1 MMNVLVA
8 GASGF
13 IGSQMVRRLL
23 ASNNQVTSLVRRA
36 EAAIPGSKV
45 MVGDLT
51 EPVTLKFDGEYDVVY
66 NFAALPPIERNKEK
80 LAKVNYEGTKNLLD
94 SVNDRTKS
102 FVYASGLAVFD
113 PSVEGGVVTEDTSVN
128 PDTEYVKIRIEAQ
141 RYLQEQC
148 KDRGI
153 DFTVVHFGDI
163 VYGNGGSFKS
173 IFIDLLKN
181 GSFMIPGNGEYYKN
195 FVHIDDAV
203 NAVVAIIE
211 KNTVNQSYIVTDSE
225 PVLFK
230 DFVYFVADKMGV
242 KRPGSVPLILAKLA
256 LGGDLI
262 KMLTKSMK
270 ASNEKIRKIYDFQ
283 YPSYK
288 DGLATV
294 LEQSSS

>member
-1 MMNVLVA
+1 MNVLVA

-23 ASNNQVTSLVRRA
+23 AGNNSVTSLVRKP

-45 MVGDLT
+45 VVGDLT
-51 EPVTLKFDGEYDVVY
+51 EPATLKFDGDYDVVY
-66 NFAALPPIERNKEK
+66 HFAALTPIERNKEK

-94 SVNDRTKS
+94 SVKDRTKS

-113 PSVEGGVVTEDTSVN
+113 PGVEGGVVTENTPVN
-128 PDTEYVKIRIEAQ
+128 PDTEFVKMRIEAQ

-173 IFIDLLKN
+173 MFIDRLKN
-181 GSFMIPGNGEYYKN
+181 GSFKIPGNGEYYKN
-195 FVHIDDAV
+195 FVHVEDAV
-203 NAVVAIIE
+203 NAVVAIVE
-211 KNTVNQSYIVTDSE
+211 KNAVNQSYIITDSE

-230 DFVYFVADKMGV
+230 DFVYFAADRMGV
-242 KRPGSVPLILAKLA
+242 KRPGTVPLILAKVA

-270 ASNEKIRKIYDFQ
+270 ASNEKICKIYDFQ

-288 DGLATV
+288 DGLAAV

>member
-1 MMNVLVA
+1 MNALVA

-23 ASNNQVTSLVRRA
+23 ATNNQVTSLVRRP
-36 EAAIPGSKV
+36 EAAIPGSRV
-45 MVGDLT
+45 VVGDLT
-51 EPVTLKFDGEYDVVY
+51 EPATLKFDGDYDVVCH
-66 NFAALPPIERNKEK
+66 FAALTPIERNKEK
-80 LAKVNYEGTKNLLD
+80 LAKVNYEGTKNLMD
-94 SVNDRTKS
+94 SVRDRTKS

-113 PSVEGGVVTEDTSVN
+113 PGVEGGVVTENTPVN
-128 PDTEYVKIRIEAQ
+128 PDTEFVKMRIEAQ

-173 IFIDLLKN
+173 MFIDRLKN
-181 GSFMIPGNGEYYKN
+181 GSFKIPGNGEYYKN
-195 FVHIDDAV
+195 FVHVDDAV
-203 NAVVAIIE
+203 NAVIAIIK
-211 KNTVNQSYIVTDSE
+211 KNAVNQSYIVTDSE

-230 DFVYFVADKMGV
+230 DFVYFAADRMGV
-242 KRPGSVPLILAKLA
+242 KRPGTVPLILAKVA

-270 ASNEKIRKIYDFQ
+270 ASNEKIRRIYDFQ

-288 DGLATV
+288 DGLAGV

>member
-23 ASNNQVTSLVRRA
+23 ASNSVTSLVRRP
-36 EAAIPGSKV
+36 ETAIQGSKV
-45 MVGDLT
+45 VVGDLAK
-51 EPVTLKFDGEYDVVY
+51 PATLKFDGDYDVVY
-66 NFAALPPIERNKEK
+66 HFAALTPIERNKEK
-80 LAKVNYEGTKNLLD
+80 LAKVNYEGTKNLID
-94 SVNDRTKS
+94 SIKDRTKS

-113 PSVEGGVVTEDTSVN
+113 PGVEGGIVTESTPVN
-128 PDTEYVKIRIEAQ
+128 PDTEFVKMRIEAQ

-173 IFIDLLKN
+173 MFIDRLKN
-181 GSFMIPGNGEYYKN
+181 GSFKIPGNGEYYKN

-203 NAVVAIIE
+203 NAVIAIIE
-211 KNTVNQSYIVTDSE
+211 KNAVNQSYIITDSE

-230 DFVYFVADKMGV
+230 DFVYFAADKMGI
-242 KRPGSVPLILAKLA
+242 KRPGTVPLILARVA
-256 LGGDLI
+256 LGSDLI

-270 ASNEKIRKIYDFQ
+270 ASNEKIRRIYDFQ

-288 DGLATV
+288 DGLAGV
-294 LEQSSS
+294 LEQSSR

>member
-1 MMNVLVA
+1 MAVLVA

-13 IGSQMVRRLL
+13 IGSHMVRRLL
-23 ASNNQVTSLVRRA
+23 ENNVQVTSLVRRP

-45 MVGDLT
+45 VVSDLT
-51 EPVTLKFDGEYDVVY
+51 EPATLKFHDDYEVVY
-66 NFAALPPIERNKEK
+66 HFAALTPIERNKEK

-94 SVNDRTKS
+94 AVRDRTKS

-113 PSVEGGVVTEDTSVN
+113 PGVEGGAVTENTPVN
-128 PDTEYVKIRIEAQ
+128 PDTEFVKMRIEAQ

-173 IFIDLLKN
+173 MFIDRLKN
-181 GSFMIPGNGEYYKN
+181 GTFKIPGNGEYYKN
-195 FVHIDDAV
+195 FVHVDDAV
-203 NAVVAIIE
+203 NAVIAIVE
-211 KNTVNQSYIVTDSE
+211 KNAVNQSFIITDSE

-230 DFVYFVADKMGV
+230 DFVYFAADRMGV
-242 KRPGSVPLILAKLA
+242 KRPGTVPLILAKVA
-256 LGGDLI
+256 LGSDLI

-270 ASNEKIRKIYDFQ
+270 ASNEKISKIYEFR

-288 DGLATV
+288 TGLIDV
-294 LEQSSS
+294 IEQSSS

>member
-1 MMNVLVA
+1 MNVLVA

-23 ASNNQVTSLVRRA
+23 AGNNSVTSLVRRP
-36 EAAIPGSKV
+36 EAAIQGSRV
-45 MVGDLT
+45 VVGDLT
-51 EPVTLKFDGEYDVVY
+51 EPATLKFDGDYDVVY
-66 NFAALPPIERNKEK
+66 HFAALTPIERNKEK

-94 SVNDRTKS
+94 SVKDRTKS

-113 PSVEGGVVTEDTSVN
+113 PGVEGGVVTESTPVN
-128 PDTEYVKIRIEAQ
+128 PDTEFVKMRIEAQ

-173 IFIDLLKN
+173 MFIDRLKN
-181 GSFMIPGNGEYYKN
+181 GSFKIPGNGEYYKN
-195 FVHIDDAV
+195 FVHVDDAA
-203 NAVVAIIE
+203 NAVIAIIE
-211 KNTVNQSYIVTDSE
+211 KNAVNQSYIITDSE

-230 DFVYFVADKMGV
+230 DFVYFAADKMGV
-242 KRPGSVPLILAKLA
+242 KRPGTVPLILAKVA

-270 ASNEKIRKIYDFQ
+270 ASNEKIRRIYDFQ

-288 DGLATV
+288 DGLAGV
-294 LEQSSS
+294 LEQSLR

>member
-1 MMNVLVA
+1 MNVLVA

-23 ASNNQVTSLVRRA
+23 AGNNSVTSLVRRP

-45 MVGDLT
+45 VVGDLT
-51 EPVTLKFDGEYDVVY
+51 EPATLKFDGNYDIVY
-66 NFAALPPIERNKEK
+66 HFAALTPIERNKEK

-94 SVNDRTKS
+94 SVKDRTNS

-113 PSVEGGVVTEDTSVN
+113 PGVEGGVVTENTPVN
-128 PDTEYVKIRIEAQ
+128 PDTEFVKMRIEAQ

-148 KDRGI
+148 KDRSI

-173 IFIDLLKN
+173 MFIDRLKN
-181 GSFMIPGNGEYYKN
+181 GSFKIPGNGEYYKN
-195 FVHIDDAV
+195 FVHVEDAV
-203 NAVVAIIE
+203 NAVITIIE
-211 KNTVNQSYIVTDSE
+211 KNAVNQSYIVTDSE
-225 PVLFK
+225 PVPFK
-230 DFVYFVADKMGV
+230 DFVYFAADKMGV
-242 KRPGSVPLILAKLA
+242 KRPGTVPLILAKVA
-256 LGGDLI
+256 LGSDLI

-283 YPSYK
+283 YSSYK
-288 DGLATV
+288 DGLAAV
-294 LEQSSS
+294 LEQSPS

>member
-1 MMNVLVA
+1 MNVLVA

-23 ASNNQVTSLVRRA
+23 AGNSVTSLVRRP
-36 EAAIPGSKV
+36 ETAIPGSKV
-45 MVGDLT
+45 VVGDLT
-51 EPVTLKFDGEYDVVY
+51 EPATLKFDGDYDVVY
-66 NFAALPPIERNKEK
+66 HFAALTPIERNKEK
-80 LAKVNYEGTKNLLD
+80 LAKVNYEGTKNLFGA
-94 SVNDRTKS
+94 VKDRTKS

-113 PSVEGGVVTEDTSVN
+113 PGVEGRVVTESTPVN
-128 PDTEYVKIRIEAQ
+128 PDTEFVKMRIEAQ

-173 IFIDLLKN
+173 MFIDRLKN
-181 GSFMIPGNGEYYKN
+181 GSFKIPGNGEYYKN

-203 NAVVAIIE
+203 NAVIAIVK
-211 KNTVNQSYIVTDSE
+211 KNAVNQSYIITDSE

-230 DFVYFVADKMGV
+230 DFVYFAADKMEV
-242 KRPGSVPLILAKLA
+242 KRPGTVPLILAKVA
-256 LGGDLI
+256 LGSDLI

-270 ASNEKIRKIYDFQ
+270 ASNEKIRRIYDFQ

-288 DGLATV
+288 NGLAEV
-294 LEQSSS
+294 IEQSSR